1 MAENS
6 SCALF
11 MILYSGIYNKE
22 PYLKE
27 ILLRNFMI
35 QDFHRK
41 MMDCEGNISHFT
53 TFSLR
58 VRGLTKL
65 SCHTEV
71 KL

>member
-27 ILLRNFMI
+27 ILLRNSMI
-35 QDFHRK
+35 KDYHRK
-41 MMDCEGNISHFT
+41 MLDCEGNISQFT

-58 VRGLTKL
+58 LGSLTKL
-65 SCHTEV
+65 CCNTEV

>member
-27 ILLRNFMI
+27 ILLRNSMI
-35 QDFHRK
+35 SDYDRK
-41 MMDCEGNISHFT
+41 MLDCKGNISHFT
-53 TFSLR
+53 IFSLR
-58 VRGLTKL
+58 VRPLTKF
-65 SCHTEV
+65 CCNTKV